1 MKTEEELVDD
11 FIKEQELAVISTATS
26 DNLPQ
31 AAVVGIYAGD
41 NFELFFGTYKSSRKY
56 ASLKKNPRVALVIG
70 WDKGRT
76 VQYEGE
82 ARELTGNAV
91 EEFEKAHVGTMS
103 SVAKFLPKEEASFYK
118 ITPKWIKYTD
128 LSKDPWDIIQI
139 RF

>member
-56 ASLKKNPRVALVIG
+56 ASLKRIREWHWLSDGIKAERFST
-70 WDKGRT
+70 R
-76 VQYEGE
+76 
-82 ARELTGNAV
+82 ARQGNLQ
-91 EEFEKAHVGTMS
+91 EM
-103 SVAKFLPKEEASFYK
+103 L
-118 ITPKWIKYTD
+118 
-128 LSKDPWDIIQI
+128 
-139 RF
+139 